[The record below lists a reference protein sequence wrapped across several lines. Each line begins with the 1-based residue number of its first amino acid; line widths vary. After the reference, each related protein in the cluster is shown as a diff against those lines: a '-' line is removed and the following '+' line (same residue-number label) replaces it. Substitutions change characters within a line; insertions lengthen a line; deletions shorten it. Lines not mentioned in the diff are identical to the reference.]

1 MVLKSSQL
9 KQNCAQ
15 LRLQLKE
22 KDHEIYRLQT
32 LKTRYNE
39 VSRTIYRLYKF
50 NMSLEKP
57 NENEKQMKLPYK
69 IVFRRKEFF
78 MDYDMYQ
85 KLKFRRQ
92 GNVVMCCLLRLLGI
106 DAAKHC
112 LAVDRVSGRIPLSKQ
127 DVEQICGM
135 ATKDFL
141 VFKG

>member
-78 MDYDMYQ
+78 MDYNMY
-85 KLKFRRQ
+85 
-92 GNVVMCCLLRLLGI
+92 
-106 DAAKHC
+106 
-112 LAVDRVSGRIPLSKQ
+112 
-127 DVEQICGM
+127 
-135 ATKDFL
+135 
-141 VFKG
+141 